1 MYLFGIV
8 GVLIITDIV
17 LLIPPTAVPSARL
30 RREQE
35 EFEGNKVSVF
45 LYFMHIMVN
54 VCPVYSI
61 A

>member
-35 EFEGNKVSVF
+35 EFEGNKVSVLF
-45 LYFMHIMVN
+45 ILHIMLT
-54 VCPVYSI
+54 VCSIYSI